1 MKSLSTTLALTTTL
15 LASSLALAAEVGSA
29 APAFELPGVD
39 GKTVK
44 LSDHRG
50 KTVVLEWINPD
61 CPFVKNSHGKASLK
75 GLAKKHAKNGVV
87 WLAINS
93 NKPGSQGSGLARN
106 QKALADFGLD
116 HPLLLDET
124 GKVGKA
130 YGATNTPHMY
140 VVDKSGTLVYAGA
153 IDNAPDG
160 GGEFPRGGKL
170 VNYVDEALSALAA
183 GKPVSTPST
192 KAYGCNVK
200 Y

>member
-1 MKSLSTTLALTTTL
+1 MKPFSATLALTTTL
-15 LASSLALAAEVGSA
+15 LASSLALAAEVG
-29 APAFELPGVD
+29 APAPDFELKGVD
-39 GKTVK
+39 GQTVK
-44 LSDHRG
+44 LSDYKG

-75 GLAKKHAKNGVV
+75 GLAKKHAGNGVV

-93 NKPGSQGSGLARN
+93 NKPGSQGSGVARN
-106 QKALADFGLD
+106 RKALSDFGLE

-124 GKVGKA
+124 GQVGKS
-130 YGATNTPHMY
+130 YGATNTPHLY
-140 VVDKSGTLVYAGA
+140 VIDGTGTLRYAGA

-160 GGEFPRGGKL
+160 GGEFPRGGPL
-170 VNYVDEALSALAA
+170 VNYVDQALGELAA

-192 KAYGCNVK
+192 KAYGCSVK